1 MAEHTIL
8 NDEAGEL
15 LRRRSLKEGVF
26 ELVHERIVAGQV
38 APGEWLRQE
47 EIASQ
52 LGVSQTP
59 VREALD
65 MLVSVGL
72 AERVPYRGVRV
83 PALTAEDIVD
93 AYVMR
98 LIVEKTMARLAALNI
113 SQAALKELAAIMEQ
127 SRPLVRLQEMSLH
140 RQLNRRF
147 HLAIARASAN
157 ALLVKLYQMISNLFP
172 DWRLYEYMFRHPE
185 LLESSLER
193 ETLEHQAIVDALS
206 AHDPELAEKQVIA
219 HIKNLSTELVE
230 FLGVPAELL
239 SQQEK
244 QVGIL

>member
-1 MAEHTIL
+1 MVEHLIAV
-8 NDEAGEL
+8 DDGEL

-26 ELVHERIVAGQV
+26 ELVHERIVSGQV

-93 AYVMR
+93 AYVLR
-98 LIVEKTMARLAALNI
+98 LVLESTMARLAALNI
-113 SQAALKELAAIMEQ
+113 SMEDVEELYAIMEQ
-127 SRPLVRLQEMSLH
+127 SRPLVKLKEMSQH
-140 RQLNRRF
+140 RQLNRRL
-147 HLAIARASAN
+147 HLAIARAGGN
-157 ALLVKLYQMISNLFP
+157 ALLVKLYQVISNLFP

-193 ETLEHQAIVDALS
+193 ETLEHQAIVDALA
-206 AHDPELAEKQVIA
+206 AHDPELAVQHVVA
-219 HIKNLSTELVE
+219 HIRNLSEELVD
-230 FLGVPAELL
+230 FLSVPAELI
-239 SQQEK
+239 SEKEK
-244 QVGIL
+244 QVGFL

>member
-1 MAEHTIL
+1 MMADHSISIE
-8 NDEAGEL
+8 EESEL
-15 LRRRSLKEGVF
+15 LRRKSLKDGVF

-93 AYVMR
+93 AYVLR
-98 LIVEKTMARLAALNI
+98 LVLERPVAHLAALNI
-113 SQAALKELAAIMEQ
+113 SPGALDELYAIMKQ
-127 SRPLVRLQEMSLH
+127 SRPLVRLQEMSQH
-140 RQLNRRF
+140 RQLNKRF
-147 HLAIARASAN
+147 HLAVARASGN
-157 ALLVKLYQMISNLFP
+157 TLLMKLYEMVSNLFP

-185 LLESSLER
+185 LLENSLER
-193 ETLEHQAIVDALS
+193 EAGEHQAIVDALAS
-206 AHDPELAEKQVIA
+206 HDPELAVQQVVT

-230 FLGVPAELL
+230 FLYVPAQLL
-239 SQQEK
+239 SEKEK
-244 QVGIL
+244 QAGI